1 MMKKTTTVTAGLV
14 LTAALTLTGCATTGA
29 GSTPDTS
36 SSASADSS
44 TSAQT
49 NDADLAFVQ
58 MMSPHHEQ
66 AIEMSDS
73 LLEKT
78 GIRPEVTALAT
89 GITEA
94 QVPEIE
100 QLSAWAEQ
108 WGVEEM
114 SGMDHDMDGM
124 MSDSDMQELDGAEGT
139 EAEQLF
145 LNQMIEHHTGAIE
158 MARTE
163 IDDGQNPD
171 AIAMAEDIVRTQ
183 EDEISRMRT
192 LLGS

>member
-1 MMKKTTTVTAGLV
+1 MTKKTTTITAGLV
-14 LTAALTLTGCATTGA
+14 LTAALTLTGCATHDA
-29 GSTPDTS
+29 GTTPETS

-58 MMSPHHEQ
+58 MMAPHHEQ

-78 GIRPEVTALAT
+78 GIRPVVTSLAT
-89 GITEA
+89 GIKDA

-100 QLSAWAEQ
+100 QLDAWAEQ

-124 MSDSDMQELDGAEGT
+124 MSESDMQELDGAEGT
-139 EAEQLF
+139 QAEKLF

-158 MARTE
+158 MAQTE

-171 AIAMAEDIVRTQ
+171 AIAMAEDMVRTQ

>member
-89 GITEA
+89 EITEA

-108 WGVEEM
+108 WSVEEM
-114 SGMDHDMDGM
+114 SGMDHDMEGM

-192 LLGS
+192 LLDS

>member
-1 MMKKTTTVTAGLV
+1 MTKKTTTITAGLV
-14 LTAALTLTGCATTGA
+14 LTAALTLTGCATNDA
-29 GSTPDTS
+29 GTTPETS

-58 MMSPHHEQ
+58 MMAPHHEQ

-78 GIRPEVTALAT
+78 GIRPVVTSLAT
-89 GITEA
+89 GIKDA

-100 QLSAWAEQ
+100 QLDAWAEQ

-139 EAEQLF
+139 QAEEVF

-158 MARTE
+158 MAQTE

-183 EDEISRMRT
+183 EDEISLMRT

>member
-89 GITEA
+89 
-94 QVPEIE
+94 EIME
-100 QLSAWAEQ
+100 RRCRRS
-108 WGVEEM
+108 
-114 SGMDHDMDGM
+114 S
-124 MSDSDMQELDGAEGT
+124 S
-139 EAEQLF
+139 
-145 LNQMIEHHTGAIE
+145 
-158 MARTE
+158 
-163 IDDGQNPD
+163 
-171 AIAMAEDIVRTQ
+171 
-183 EDEISRMRT
+183 
-192 LLGS
+192 